1 MKMRTYYIGYDY
13 GISEVQLIDGPF
25 GAASEALQ
33 QRERLI
39 GLGTDDEKLIVVR
52 KVEEVEKVE
61 L

>member
-13 GISEVQLIDGPF
+13 GISEVQLIAGPY

-39 GLGTDDEKLIVVR
+39 GLGTNDEKLIVVR